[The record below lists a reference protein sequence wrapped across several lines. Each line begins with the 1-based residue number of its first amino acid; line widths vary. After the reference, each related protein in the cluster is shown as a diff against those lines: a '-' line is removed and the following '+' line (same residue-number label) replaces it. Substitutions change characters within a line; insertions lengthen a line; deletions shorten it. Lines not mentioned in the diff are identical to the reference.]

1 MKIHKNIFCLV
12 IIFAPFFTHA
22 QGLEDLI
29 LSSRGI
35 IDTLLIPLGYAVCLL
50 YFAWGIVKY
59 IRSIGDKEEGKSI
72 MTWGVVGLFVVTSI
86 WGIITVI
93 RSEFQIGDKS
103 TLDTFKYK

>member
-1 MKIHKNIFCLV
+1 MKIHKHILGLV
-12 IIFAPFFTHA
+12 IVFAPIFTYA

-29 LSSRGI
+29 LSSKDI

-50 YFAWGIVKY
+50 YFSWGIVKY
-59 IRSIGDKEEGKSI
+59 IRSIGDKEEGKAI

-93 RSEFQIGDKS
+93 RNEFQIGDKPV
-103 TLDTFKYK
+103 LDTFKYK